1 MRRLR
6 IYFFEYNFWTFLQIE
21 IVPSSSPFSISEM
34 VLISDAFHST
44 KGHDTCPTSFK
55 RKYWQ
60 QLWEISRD
68 DANERFNTSAAE
80 QLNSFLR
87 NSQKMVRCSSLSNA
101 KLYIDMQVLMSN
113 LLMLGIFNQQRD
125 RDDENM

>member
-1 MRRLR
+1 MKFCIFNLG
-6 IYFFEYNFWTFLQIE
+6 
-21 IVPSSSPFSISEM
+21 M
-34 VLISDAFHST
+34 VLISDAFHSQ
-44 KGHDTCPTSFK
+44 KGHETCPTSFK
-55 RKYWQ
+55 REYWQ

-101 KLYIDMQVLMSN
+101 KRYIDMQVLMNN
-113 LLMLGIFNQQRD
+113 LMIMGIFNQQKD
-125 RDDENM
+125 HDYENM